1 VAPDTDRE
9 KKIPDLDP
17 ETKEDSASEKASDPD
32 AVAVAVAELEGG
44 AEAADCPC
52 LETQARTTTTR
63 E

>member
-17 ETKEDSASEKASDPD
+17 ETKEDSAPEKASDSD
-32 AVAVAVAELEGG
+32 AVAVEELEGG

-52 LETQARTTTTR
+52 LKTQARTTTTR